1 GENGEINVS
10 DIEDKIIALKENI
23 EEITHSL
30 PYTLKT
36 YISDPIVGNEK
47 RIELEGE
54 LNKYV
59 QYNDQLKEM
68 LKKMTLGMGLTI
80 EVDSNE

>member
-1 GENGEINVS
+1 MASAAGAVHT
-10 DIEDKIIALKENI
+10 LKESI

-30 PYTLKT
+30 PYTLKL
-36 YISDPIVGNEK
+36 YLSDPIIGNEK

-54 LNKYV
+54 LDKYV

-68 LKKMTLGMGLTI
+68 LKKMTFGMELAI
-80 EVDSNE
+80 EVDGNE